1 MLTLEKIVARL
12 NAEPYGNFGAI
23 CKATGIPWGTLRKIK
38 EGETTNP
45 LYRTYLSLVRYYQ
58 RSEREQE

>member
-1 MLTLEKIVARL
+1 V
-12 NAEPYGNFGAI
+12 
-23 CKATGIPWGTLRKIK
+23 IPWGTLRKIK